1 MKDNF
6 LLKKSQQEVFNQLT
20 DEEAGKLIKGI
31 FQYATTGENKLDG
44 YLNIIFIPIK
54 NEIDKNEERYK
65 KVCERNK
72 ENIEKRWNTKN
83 TTGKSGIPNDTKN
96 TDNHNHIHNHL
107 ENISNSNRS
116 MREEKE
122 KKETFEDTDD
132 SSLLLEIS
140 KKVIEHLNKTAGT
153 NFRYTSKLNKSKI
166 NARLNEGYVLDDFI
180 DVIDKKH
187 KEWQGT
193 EFERYL
199 CPETLFG
206 NKFEKYLN
214 QKEIETKKEK
224 KETPV
229 PEWYGKEI
237 EKTPMDEEEEENL
250 KELLKEFK

>member
-31 FQYATTGENKLDG
+31 FQYATTGENKLEG

-54 NEIDKNEERYK
+54 NEIDKNEERYI

-72 ENIEKRWNTKN
+72 KNIEKRWDTKN

-96 TDNHNHIHNHL
+96 TDNHNHIHL
-107 ENISNSNRS
+107 ENKSNSNRG
-116 MREEKE
+116 MGEEEE
-122 KKETFEDTDD
+122 KKETFKDTDD
-132 SSLLLEIS
+132 DGLLSEIS
-140 KKVIEHLNKTAGT
+140 KKVIEHLNKIAGT
-153 NFRYTSKLNKSKI
+153 NFRYTSKLNRSKI

-214 QKEIETKKEK
+214 QKEIKTKKEVS
-224 KETPV
+224 T
-229 PEWYGKEI
+229 PEWFDKEI
-237 EKTPMDEEEEENL
+237 KEELTDEQR
-250 KELLKEFK
+250 ELAERLRRGNN

>member
-6 LLKKSQQEVFNQLT
+6 LLKKSQKEVFEQLT

-31 FQYATTGENKLDG
+31 FQYATTGENKLEG

-54 NEIDKNEERYK
+54 NEIDKNEERYI

-72 ENIEKRWNTKN
+72 KNIEKRWDTKN

-96 TDNHNHIHNHL
+96 TDNHNHIHL
-107 ENISNSNRS
+107 ENKSNSNRG
-116 MREEKE
+116 MGEEEE
-122 KKETFEDTDD
+122 KKETFKDTDD
-132 SSLLLEIS
+132 DGLLSEIS
-140 KKVIEHLNKTAGT
+140 KKVIEHLNKIAGT
-153 NFRYTSKLNKSKI
+153 NFRYTSKLNRSKI
-166 NARLNEGYVLDDFI
+166 NARLNEGYKLDDFI
-180 DVIDKKH
+180 DVINKKH

-214 QKEIETKKEK
+214 QKEIVKKEISTPEWFDKEIK
-224 KETPV
+224 KEELT
-229 PEWYGKEI
+229 
-237 EKTPMDEEEEENL
+237 DEQR
-250 KELLKEFK
+250 ELAERLRRGNN

>member
-96 TDNHNHIHNHL
+96 TDNHNHIHL

-116 MREEKE
+116 MREEEE

-140 KKVIEHLNKTAGT
+140 EKVIEHLNKTAGT

-214 QKEIETKKEK
+214 QKEIVKKEVSTPEWFDKEIK
-224 KETPV
+224 KEELT
-229 PEWYGKEI
+229 
-237 EKTPMDEEEEENL
+237 DEQR
-250 KELLKEFK
+250 ELAERLRRGNN

>member
-31 FQYATTGENKLDG
+31 FQYATTGENKLEG

-54 NEIDKNEERYK
+54 NEIDKNEERYI

-72 ENIEKRWNTKN
+72 KNIEKRWDTKN

-96 TDNHNHIHNHL
+96 TDNHNHIHL
-107 ENISNSNRS
+107 ENKSNSNRG
-116 MREEKE
+116 MGEEEE
-122 KKETFEDTDD
+122 KKETFKDTDD
-132 SSLLLEIS
+132 DGLLSEIS
-140 KKVIEHLNKTAGT
+140 KKVIEHLNKIAGT

-166 NARLNEGYVLDDFI
+166 NARLNEGYKLDDFI
-180 DVIDKKH
+180 DVINKKH

-214 QKEIETKKEK
+214 QKEIVKKEVSTPEWFDKEIK
-224 KETPV
+224 KEELT
-229 PEWYGKEI
+229 
-237 EKTPMDEEEEENL
+237 DEQR
-250 KELLKEFK
+250 ELAERIRRGIN

>member
-6 LLKKSQQEVFNQLT
+6 LLKKSQKEVFEQLT

-31 FQYATTGENKLDG
+31 FQYATTGENKLEG

-54 NEIDKNEERYK
+54 NEIDKNEERYI

-72 ENIEKRWNTKN
+72 KNIEKRWDTKN

-96 TDNHNHIHNHL
+96 TDNHNHIHL
-107 ENISNSNRS
+107 ENKSNSNRG
-116 MREEKE
+116 MGEEEE
-122 KKETFEDTDD
+122 KKETFKDTDD
-132 SSLLLEIS
+132 DGLLSEIS

-153 NFRYTSKLNKSKI
+153 NFRYTSKLNRSKI
-166 NARLNEGYVLDDFI
+166 NARLNEGYKLDDFI
-180 DVIDKKH
+180 DVINKKH

-214 QKEIETKKEK
+214 QKEIVKKEASTPEWFDKEIK
-224 KETPV
+224 KEELT
-229 PEWYGKEI
+229 
-237 EKTPMDEEEEENL
+237 DEQR
-250 KELLKEFK
+250 ELTERIRRGIN

>member
-6 LLKKSQQEVFNQLT
+6 LLKKSQKEVFEQLT

-31 FQYATTGENKLDG
+31 FQYATTGENKLEG

-54 NEIDKNEERYK
+54 NEIDKNEERYI

-72 ENIEKRWNTKN
+72 KNIEKRWDTKN

-96 TDNHNHIHNHL
+96 TDNHNHIHL
-107 ENISNSNRS
+107 ENKSNSNRG
-116 MREEKE
+116 MGEEEE
-122 KKETFEDTDD
+122 KKETFKDTDD
-132 SSLLLEIS
+132 DGLLSEIS
-140 KKVIEHLNKTAGT
+140 EKVIEHLNKTAGT

-214 QKEIETKKEK
+214 QKEIVKKEVSTPEWFDKEIK
-224 KETPV
+224 KEELT
-229 PEWYGKEI
+229 
-237 EKTPMDEEEEENL
+237 DEQR
-250 KELLKEFK
+250 ELAERLRRGNN

>member
-6 LLKKSQQEVFNQLT
+6 LLKKSQKEVFEQLT

-31 FQYATTGENKLDG
+31 FQYATTGENKLEG

-54 NEIDKNEERYK
+54 NEIDKNEERYI

-72 ENIEKRWNTKN
+72 KNIEKRWDTKN

-96 TDNHNHIHNHL
+96 TDNHNHIHL
-107 ENISNSNRS
+107 ENKSNSNRG
-116 MREEKE
+116 MGEEE
-122 KKETFEDTDD
+122 ETKETFKDTDD
-132 SSLLLEIS
+132 DGLLSEIS
-140 KKVIEHLNKTAGT
+140 KKVIEHLNKIAGT
-153 NFRYTSKLNKSKI
+153 NFRYTSKLNRSKI
-166 NARLNEGYVLDDFI
+166 NARLNEGYKLDDFI
-180 DVIDKKH
+180 DVINKKH

-214 QKEIETKKEK
+214 QKEIVKKEVSTPEWFDKEIK
-224 KETPV
+224 KEELT
-229 PEWYGKEI
+229 
-237 EKTPMDEEEEENL
+237 DEQR
-250 KELLKEFK
+250 ELAERLRRGNN

>member
-6 LLKKSQQEVFNQLT
+6 LLKKSQKEVFEQLT

-31 FQYATTGENKLDG
+31 FQYATTGENKLEG

-54 NEIDKNEERYK
+54 NEIDKNEERYI

-72 ENIEKRWNTKN
+72 KNIEKRWDTKN

-96 TDNHNHIHNHL
+96 TDNHNHIHL
-107 ENISNSNRS
+107 ENKSNSNRG
-116 MREEKE
+116 MGEEEE
-122 KKETFEDTDD
+122 KKETFKDTDD
-132 SSLLLEIS
+132 DGLLSEIS
-140 KKVIEHLNKTAGT
+140 KKVIEHLNKIAGT
-153 NFRYTSKLNKSKI
+153 NFRYTSKLNRSKI
-166 NARLNEGYVLDDFI
+166 NARLNEGYKLDDFI
-180 DVIDKKH
+180 DVINKKH

-214 QKEIETKKEK
+214 QKEIVKKEVSTPEWFDKEIK
-224 KETPV
+224 KEELT
-229 PEWYGKEI
+229 
-237 EKTPMDEEEEENL
+237 DEQR
-250 KELLKEFK
+250 ELAERLRRGNN